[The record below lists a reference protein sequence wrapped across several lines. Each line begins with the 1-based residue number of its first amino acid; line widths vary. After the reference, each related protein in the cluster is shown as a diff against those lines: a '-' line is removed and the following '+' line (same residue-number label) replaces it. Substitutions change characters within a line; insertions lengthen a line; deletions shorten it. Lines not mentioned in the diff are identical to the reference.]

1 MVSEVSRSRI
11 AWFMTSQ
18 QPFAKCR
25 KNCVFKHFIAK
36 NNSEMNILQGNTS
49 FYSII

>member
-1 MVSEVSRSRI
+1 MVSKVSRSRM

-18 QPFAKCR
+18 QPFAKCG

-36 NNSEMNILQGNTS
+36 YNSEMNILQGNTS
-49 FYSII
+49 SYSII